1 MRTKTAILLVATGL
15 AVTACGKKSEQ
26 TTDNSDVTEMNSVGT
41 MEGTTNDMS
50 AIDTATDTNMSADN
64 SAMAPADNATTT
76 SDNAS
81 NTTM

>member
-1 MRTKTAILLVATGL
+1 
-15 AVTACGKKSEQ
+15 
-26 TTDNSDVTEMNSVGT
+26 MNSVGT

-50 AIDTATDTNMSADN
+50 AIDTATDTNMAADN